1 MTSNINTNIASLNA
15 QRNLNVSQGSLS
27 TTLQRLSSG
36 LRINSAVDDA
46 AGLSISERFSS
57 QIKGQNDATRTAN
70 DGISLAQ
77 TAEGGL
83 STVGDLLQRLRELA
97 VESANISNPTPDRIA
112 LQYEALQLTQEL
124 SRIADTTQFNG
135 QNVLDGTLT
144 SSQFQVGTS
153 ASQTISVGIASA
165 KASDIGNH
173 LFESRISSAISGT
186 AVDTFAGNDFAAQTL
201 TIAGNG
207 SSSAFDLDAGASAK
221 RIAAAVNGVKS
232 STGVTAT
239 ASTTAT
245 ISGVLHSGAI
255 SFQLFGANTESV
267 TISATISDTRDL
279 AAVAQATNALSS
291 TTNITAIADKSGNLV
306 LSDDAGDDIGIKNR
320 SSAGEGL
327 DGASFAGGGA
337 AAVGGA
343 VTLGAGG
350 SATNSAQ
357 VGGQVVFSSASGFA
371 VGTDTVG
378 TLVTAES
385 NASTL
390 HPVSAI
396 DVSTTA
402 GATDAIST
410 LDAALSSINSKRA
423 SLGALQNRFAASIG
437 NLQSTSENLG
447 AARSRITDADFAME
461 TTNLTRGQILQ
472 QAGTA
477 LLAQANALP
486 NGVLALLRE

>member
-36 LRINSAVDDA
+36 LRISSAKDDA
-46 AGLSISERFSS
+46 EGLAISERFTS
-57 QIKGQNDATRTAN
+57 QVKGLDLSARIAN
-70 DGISLAQ
+70 DGISLLQ

-83 STVGDLLQRLRELA
+83 SNVGDLLQRLRELA
-97 VESANISNPTPDRIA
+97 VESANISNSTPDRIA
-112 LQYEALQLTQEL
+112 LQNEALQLTQEL
-124 SRIADTTQFNG
+124 NRIADTTQFNG

-144 SSQFQVGTS
+144 SSQFQVGAN

-173 LFESRISSAISGT
+173 LFESRMSSAISGA
-186 AVDTFAGNDFAAQTL
+186 AVDTFAGNGFAAQKL

-207 SSSAFDLDAGASAK
+207 NSSAFDLNAGANAK
-221 RIAAAVNGVKS
+221 LIAAAVNGVTS
-232 STGVTAT
+232 STGVAAT

-255 SFQLFGANTESV
+255 SFELFGANTESV
-267 TISATISDTRDL
+267 TISATISDPSDL
-279 AAVAQATNALSS
+279 AAVAQAANARSGV
-291 TTNITAIADKSGNLV
+291 TNITAVADKSGKLV
-306 LSDDAGDDIGIKNR
+306 LSENAGNDIGIKNQGL
-320 SSAGEGL
+320 AGQGL
-327 DGASFAGGGA
+327 DGARFAGGGTA
-337 AAVGGA
+337 AADGA

-350 SATNSAQ
+350 SNSAQ
-357 VGGQVVFSSASGFA
+357 VGGQVVFSAASGFA
-371 VGTDTVG
+371 VGTDKVG

-410 LDAALSSINSKRA
+410 IDAALNSITNNRA
-423 SLGALQNRFAASIG
+423 SLGALQNRFAANIG
-437 NLQSTSENLG
+437 NLQSTSENLS
-447 AARSRITDADFAME
+447 AVRSRITDADFAME